1 MSSNVTYSKLR
12 RLGLDNQKREE
23 DRTSNRF
30 RSNSQDL
37 LNENNIKGKYLLD
50 YTTRLDLGL
59 D

>member
-23 DRTSNRF
+23 DGTSKRF

-37 LNENNIKGKYLLD
+37 LNENNIKGKYLD
-50 YTTRLDLGL
+50 KI
-59 D
+59 

>member
-50 YTTRLDLGL
+50 YITRLDLGL